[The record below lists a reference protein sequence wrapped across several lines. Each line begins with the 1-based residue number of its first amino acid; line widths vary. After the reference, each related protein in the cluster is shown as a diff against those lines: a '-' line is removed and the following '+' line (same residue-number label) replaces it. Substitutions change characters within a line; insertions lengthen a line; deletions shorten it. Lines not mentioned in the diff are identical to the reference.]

1 MSAVSLF
8 TMLMQDMFM
17 DGPFCFGPVDHSF
30 ILHYCLRVLVVL
42 VIAPVRLL
50 GPPHES
56 QFVSPFDKNLIL
68 KPVCFWC
75 QIV

>member
-50 GPPHES
+50 GPP
-56 QFVSPFDKNLIL
+56 P
-68 KPVCFWC
+68 
-75 QIV
+75 